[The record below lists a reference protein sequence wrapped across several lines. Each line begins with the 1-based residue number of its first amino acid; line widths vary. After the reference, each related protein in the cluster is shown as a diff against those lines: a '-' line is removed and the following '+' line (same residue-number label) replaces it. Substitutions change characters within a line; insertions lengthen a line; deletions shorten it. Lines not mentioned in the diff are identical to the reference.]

1 MTPFVTMRR
10 ALSDTHL
17 LGGVLGSDSWLAW
30 RVLLIA
36 AMGEALTDEERA
48 IFAKLTGRER
58 EPGERVDELWCV
70 IGRRG
75 GKSRAV
81 AALLV
86 YLATMV
92 DYRAQ
97 LVLGER
103 GVVLCLARTQEQSQ
117 VVLENV
123 VGVIDAAPILA
134 KMVIRRAAD
143 SLTLFNRGATI
154 VIAVRAASFR
164 SVRGLTCVAAV
175 ADEIAFWQGEDGSAN
190 PDVEILRAVRP
201 TLLTTHGPLIAI
213 SSPYA
218 RKGEL
223 WTTFKREYGPQGD
236 PRILVAHAASR
247 EMNPTLR
254 QVDIDREMVRDPAS
268 GLAEYYA
275 EFRTDISAFVSQE
288 VIDGC
293 VAHGVFE
300 LPPTSG
306 VSYLGFVDPSG
317 GASDAMSLAIAH
329 RAGDMV
335 VLDAAREI
343 QPPFNPHVAAT
354 EFSTLLKAYGVAKVI
369 GDRYAGEW
377 VREPFRRHGV
387 DYQLSEASKSD
398 IYRDALPLFNAGRA
412 QLLDLKRLV
421 NQLCS
426 LERRTARGG
435 RDLID
440 HPRHPGA
447 HDDLANAVCGAFV
460 MLERGRRPQ
469 LISVVDVVGV
479 DGLPPPLPRSQYVFA
494 AVWAVGADVAAVYG
508 ASSAWSKDLFI
519 VDFDA
524 VLYHGGF
531 FADLATRLKEL
542 AKACRAQGCC
552 VMAPGALIRHIE
564 LHGVMTREIPDWFDP
579 AETLLFAAACI
590 KGGRIKFCPPTI
602 DKMAIRPLGAAL
614 SFKADDPVEAALQ
627 GAFLAAISLK
637 FDHQLSSKPKRRA

>member
-10 ALSDTHL
+10 ALNDRHL
-17 LGGVLGSDSWLAW
+17 LGAALGGDSWLAW
-30 RVLLIA
+30 RALLIA
-36 AMGEALTDEERA
+36 AVGEPLTDEERA
-48 IFAKLTGRER
+48 IFAELTGRER

-117 VVLENV
+117 VVLEYV
-123 VGVIDAAPILA
+123 AGIIEAAPILA

-175 ADEIAFWQGEDGSAN
+175 ADEVAFWQAEDGSAN

-223 WTTFKREYGPQGD
+223 WTTFKRDPQGD

-254 QVDIDREMVRDPAS
+254 QADIDREMDRDPAS
-268 GLAEYYA
+268 GFAEYGA

-293 VAHGVFE
+293 IAHGVFE
-300 LPPTSG
+300 LPPAAG
-306 VSYLGFVDPSG
+306 ISYLGFVDPSG
-317 GASDAMSLAIAH
+317 GASDAMALAIAH
-329 RAGDMV
+329 RVGDMV
-335 VLDAAREI
+335 ILDATREI
-343 QPPFNPHVAAT
+343 QPPFNPDAAT
-354 EFSTLLKAYGVAKVI
+354 SEFSTLLRAYGIGKVI

-377 VREPFRRHGV
+377 VRERFRRHGIE
-387 DYQLSEASKSD
+387 YQLSEASKAD

-440 HPRHPGA
+440 HPQHPGA

-460 MLERGRRPQ
+460 MLERDRRPQ

-479 DGLPPPLPRSQYVFA
+479 DGLPPPLPKSLYAFA
-494 AVWAVGADVAAVYG
+494 AVWAEGADIAAVYG
-508 ASSAWSKDLFI
+508 ASSSSSKDLFI
-519 VDFDA
+519 ADFDA

-542 AKACRAQGCC
+542 AKACRAQGGC

-564 LHGVMTREIPDWFDP
+564 PDGLKVVEIPPWFDP
-579 AETLLFAAACI
+579 A
-590 KGGRIKFCPPTI
+590 
-602 DKMAIRPLGAAL
+602 
-614 SFKADDPVEAALQ
+614 
-627 GAFLAAISLK
+627 
-637 FDHQLSSKPKRRA
+637 

>member
-10 ALSDTHL
+10 ALSDEHL
-17 LGGVLGSDSWLAW
+17 LGAVLCGDSWLAW

-58 EPGERVDELWCV
+58 EPGERIDEMWCV

-75 GKSRAV
+75 GKSRAI

-92 DYRAQ
+92 DYCAQ

-117 VVLENV
+117 VVLEYV
-123 VGVIDAAPILA
+123 AGVIDAAPILA

-175 ADEIAFWQGEDGSAN
+175 ADEIAFWQAEDGSAN

-218 RKGEL
+218 RRGEL
-223 WTTFKREYGPQGD
+223 WTTFKRDYGPQGD

-247 EMNPTLR
+247 DMNPTLR
-254 QVDIDREMVRDPAS
+254 QADIDREMDRDPAS

-293 VAHGVFE
+293 VARGVFE
-300 LPPTSG
+300 LPPAAE

-317 GASDAMSLAIAH
+317 GASDAMTLAIAH
-329 RAGDMV
+329 RVGDTV

-343 QPPFNPHVAAT
+343 QPPFNPDAT
-354 EFSTLLKAYGVAKVI
+354 TSEFSTLLKAYGVAKVI

-387 DYQLSEASKSD
+387 DYQLSETSKSD
-398 IYRDALPLFNAGRA
+398 IYPDALPLFNAGRA
-412 QLLDLKRLV
+412 QLLDLKRLA

-440 HPRHPGA
+440 HPQHPGA
-447 HDDLANAVCGAFV
+447 DDDLANAVCGAFV
-460 MLERGRRPQ
+460 MLERDRRPQ
-469 LISVVDVVGV
+469 PISVGDVVGV

-494 AVWAVGADVAAVYG
+494 AVWAADAEVAVVYG
-508 ASSAWSKDLFI
+508 ASSSWSEELF
-519 VDFDA
+519 VADFEA

-542 AKACRAQGCC
+542 AKACRAHGYF
-552 VMAPGALIRHIE
+552 VLAPGALIRHIE
-564 LHGVMTREIPDWFDP
+564 PHGVAAIEIPHWLDP
-579 AETLLFAAACI
+579 AETLLFAAAH
-590 KGGRIKFCPPTI
+590 T
-602 DKMAIRPLGAAL
+602 MAVVRSWP
-614 SFKADDPVEAALQ
+614 
-627 GAFLAAISLK
+627 
-637 FDHQLSSKPKRRA
+637 

>member
-1 MTPFVTMRR
+1 MHVAGETIELGDRNR
-10 ALSDTHL
+10 ATQRAG
-17 LGGVLGSDSWLAW
+17 LGEPRSELRATIERIASLAGLDLDELGDDF
-30 RVLLIA
+30 VLL
-36 AMGEALTDEERA
+36 
-48 IFAKLTGRER
+48 
-58 EPGERVDELWCV
+58 
-70 IGRRG
+70 
-75 GKSRAV
+75 
-81 AALLV
+81 
-86 YLATMV
+86 
-92 DYRAQ
+92 
-97 LVLGER
+97 
-103 GVVLCLARTQEQSQ
+103 
-117 VVLENV
+117 
-123 VGVIDAAPILA
+123 
-134 KMVIRRAAD
+134 AAD

-175 ADEIAFWQGEDGSAN
+175 ADEIAFWQAEDGSAN
-190 PDVEILRAVRP
+190 PDTEILRAVRP
-201 TLLTTHGPLIAI
+201 TLLTTRGPLIAI

-218 RKGEL
+218 RRGEL
-223 WTTFKREYGPQGD
+223 WTTFKRDYGPQGD

-254 QVDIDREMVRDPAS
+254 QADIDREMDKDPAA

-293 VAHGVFE
+293 VARGVFE
-300 LPPTSG
+300 LPPAAD

-317 GASDAMSLAIAH
+317 GASDAMALAIAH
-329 RAGDMV
+329 RVGDMV
-335 VLDAAREI
+335 ILDAAREI
-343 QPPFNPHVAAT
+343 QPPFNPDAATT

-377 VREPFRRHGV
+377 VREPFRRHGI
-387 DYQLSEASKSD
+387 DYQLSEAPKSD

-440 HPRHPGA
+440 HPQHPGA

-460 MLERGRRPQ
+460 MLERDRRPQ

-494 AVWAVGADVAAVYG
+494 AVWAAGADVAAVYG
-508 ASSAWSKDLFI
+508 ASSGWSEELF
-519 VDFDA
+519 VADFDA

-531 FADLATRLKEL
+531 FADLATRLREL
-542 AKACRAQGCC
+542 AKACRAQGCFVFGAWGAHPTYRAARGHGPRNPALARSGRNPAFRRRVHQERAGQVLPADDRQDGDPPLGRGVELQGRRSGRGGAARRVPSRNFLEVRSPAFVQAQAESLSYPPWRRSSVAAC
-552 VMAPGALIRHIE
+552 CAPIARA
-564 LHGVMTREIPDWFDP
+564 TRNPFVRTSAAPVSGRLTTRKPAHAGQKSCRASWVSYHLFDP
-579 AETLLFAAACI
+579 I
-590 KGGRIKFCPPTI
+590 DPPPDT
-602 DKMAIRPLGAAL
+602 
-614 SFKADDPVEAALQ
+614 SQ
-627 GAFLAAISLK
+627 S
-637 FDHQLSSKPKRRA
+637 